1 MELTSKTILKTFFDQ
16 KNETKKKEEKQ
27 FLDLKI
33 DGEKNQFFEKWVLN
47 AFYREKVQKKNNNN
61 FQSKL
66 E

>member
-33 DGEKNQFFEKWVLN
+33 DGEKNQFFEKIGVECLLPG
-47 AFYREKVQKKNNNN
+47 KSTKK
-61 FQSKL
+61 K
-66 E
+66 